1 MTRDIDALAQVEDGR
16 PRNYVGGDWGRVDGN
31 PGQDIVDPSTGET
44 IASTPF
50 ATETEVDDAVRTARE
65 AFEDWRSTPVEER
78 IQPLFEFKALLEDHQ
93 DSLAET
99 LVREHGKTKR
109 EAAGELR
116 RGIENVER
124 AIGIPSAMQA
134 GHLQNAAPGID
145 ETAVRK
151 PLGVFAAVTP
161 FNFPGMIPLWFL
173 PYAVATGNTFVLK
186 PSERTPLTAGRLFD
200 LLDQSGFPDG
210 VVNLIN
216 GGPDTVNAILAHDD
230 VEGVSFVGS
239 TPVAKH
245 VYETAA
251 KHGKRVQAQ
260 GGAKNHVVVA
270 DSADLEFAAEQTVGS
285 AFANSGQRCLANPT
299 AVVTDAVYDEFV
311 ELVLERTESLEV
323 GPGLEE
329 GTEMGPLITK
339 EHQATV
345 EGYIEAGVEEGAK
358 LLLDGREWEFPDQPA
373 EGHFLGPSVFADVT
387 PEMTIARE
395 EIFGPVLSLIRV
407 DDLDSAYDVVNR
419 SEFGNAASLFTD
431 RGSDAKRFRTEVD
444 AGNLGVNIGTAA
456 PMAFFHFGG
465 WKDSFFGDLHAQDED
480 VIRFYTDEAV
490 YIERWPEA

>member
-1 MTRDIDALAQVEDGR
+1 M
-16 PRNYVGGDWGRVDGN
+16 
-31 PGQDIVDPSTGET
+31 
-44 IASTPF
+44 
-50 ATETEVDDAVRTARE
+50 
-65 AFEDWRSTPVEER
+65 
-78 IQPLFEFKALLEDHQ
+78 
-93 DSLAET
+93 
-99 LVREHGKTKR
+99 REHGKTRK

-124 AIGIPSAMQA
+124 AIGAPKTMQA

-200 LLDQSGFPDG
+200 LLDRSGFPEG
-210 VVNLIN
+210 VVNLVN
-216 GGPDTVNAILAHDD
+216 GGPDTVNAILSHED

-239 TPVAKH
+239 TPVADH

-270 DSADLEFAAEQTVGS
+270 ESADLEFAAEQTVGS
-285 AFANSGQRCLANPT
+285 AFANSGQRCLANPN
-299 AVVTDAVYDEFV
+299 AVVVADVYEEFV
-311 ELVLERTESLEV
+311 ERVVDVTERLAV
-323 GPGLEE
+323 GPGLDAD
-329 GTEMGPLITK
+329 TDVGPLITP
-339 EHQATV
+339 EHRTRVAEYV
-345 EGYIEAGVEEGAK
+345 ETGVEEGAT
-358 LLLDGREWEFPDQPA
+358 LLLDGRERDVPDSP
-373 EGHFLGPSVFADVT
+373 HYLGPTVFGDVT

-395 EIFGPVLSLIRV
+395 EIFGPVLSLIEVADV
-407 DDLDSAYDVVNR
+407 DEAFDVVNR
-419 SEFGNAASLFTD
+419 SDFGNAASLFTD
-431 RGSDAKRFRTEVD
+431 RGSDAKRFRHEVE

-456 PMAFFHFGG
+456 PMAFYHFGG
-465 WKDSFFGDLHAQDED
+465 WNDSFFGDLHAQDED
-480 VIRFYTDEAV
+480 VVRFYTDEAV
-490 YIERWPEA
+490 YSERWPDA

>member
-16 PRNYVGGDWGRVDGN
+16 PRNYVNGDWSAIDGD
-31 PGQDIVDPSTGET
+31 PGQDVVDPATGET
-44 IASTPF
+44 IARTPF
-50 ATETEVDDAVRTARE
+50 ATEAAVDEAVQTARA
-65 AFEDWRSTPVEER
+65 AFEDWRATPVEER

-93 DSLAET
+93 ESLAET
-99 LVREHGKTKR
+99 LVREHGKTRK

-210 VVNLIN
+210 VVNLVN
-216 GGPDTVNAILAHDD
+216 GGPDTVNAVLANDD

-270 DSADLEFAAEQTVGS
+270 ESADLEFAAEQTVGS

-311 ELVLERTESLEV
+311 DLVLEETESIEV

-329 GTEMGPLITK
+329 GTEMGPLITT

-345 EGYIEAGVEEGAK
+345 EDYIETGIDEGAD
-358 LLLDGREWEFPDQPA
+358 LLLDGREWTFPDQP
-373 EGHFLGPSVFADVT
+373 EGGHYLGPSVFADVT

-407 DDLDSAYDVVNR
+407 DDLDEAYDVVNR

-431 RGSDAKRFRTEVD
+431 RGADAKRFRHEVE

-465 WKDSFFGDLHAQDED
+465 WNDSFFGDLHAQDED

-490 YIERWPEA
+490 YIERWPDA

>member
-1 MTRDIDALAQVEDGR
+1 MTRDIKALAQVENGR
-16 PRNYVGGDWGRVDGN
+16 PRNYVGGDWRAIDGA
-31 PGQDIVDPSTGET
+31 PGQDIVDPATGET
-44 IASTPF
+44 IARTPF
-50 ATETEVDDAVRTARE
+50 ATESEVDEAITRARE
-65 AFEDWRSTPVEER
+65 AFPEWKATPVEER
-78 IQPLFEFKALLEDHQ
+78 IQPLFEFKALLEEHQ
-93 DSLAET
+93 DSLTET
-99 LVREHGKTKR
+99 LVREHGKTKA

-200 LLDQSGFPDG
+200 LLDEAGFPDG
-210 VVNLIN
+210 VVNLVN
-216 GGPDTVNAILAHDD
+216 GGPDTVNTILAHEGI
-230 VEGVSFVGS
+230 EGVSFVGS

-270 DSADLEFAAEQTVGS
+270 ASASLEFAAEQTVGS

-299 AVVTDAVYDEFV
+299 AVVADAVYDEFV
-311 ELVLERTESLEV
+311 DLVLERTETLAV
-323 GPGLEE
+323 GPGLDDE
-329 GTEMGPLITK
+329 TEMGPLITK

-345 EGYIEAGVEEGAK
+345 EEYIETGVEEGAE
-358 LLLDGREWEFPDQPA
+358 LLLDGRERSFPEQP
-373 EGHFLGPSVFADVT
+373 EGGHFLGPTVFADVT

-407 DDLDSAYDVVNR
+407 DDVDEAFDVVNR
-419 SEFGNAASLFTD
+419 SDFGNAASLFTD
-431 RGSDAKRFRTEVD
+431 RGADAKRFRHEVD

-465 WKDSFFGDLHAQDED
+465 WDDSFFGDLHAQDED
-480 VIRFYTDEAV
+480 VIKFYTDEAV
-490 YIERWPEA
+490 YIERWPDA